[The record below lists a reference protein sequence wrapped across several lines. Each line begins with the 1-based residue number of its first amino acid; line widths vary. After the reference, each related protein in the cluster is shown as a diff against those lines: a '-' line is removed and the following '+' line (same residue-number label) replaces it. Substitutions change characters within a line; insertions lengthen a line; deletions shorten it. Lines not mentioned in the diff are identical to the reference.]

1 MIEVK
6 NLVKKY
12 GSHAAVNDL
21 SFTVE
26 TGKVVGFLGPN
37 GAGKSTTMNMITGYI
52 APTEGEILIDGIDIM
67 DEPELAKKNI
77 GYLPE
82 IPPLYPDLRVREY
95 LSFVADLKKVPKK
108 ERDIE
113 VHKIMSKTK
122 TLDVSERLIKHLSKG
137 YKQRVGLAGAMIGNP
152 DILILDEPTVG
163 LDPSQII
170 EMRELIR
177 ELSKNHTVLL
187 SSHIMQEISAV
198 CDEIIIINEGK
209 MITKDTPENI
219 TKKMV
224 DTNGVH
230 IIVKGDKTKLKEAL
244 RTVSG
249 IKNVSYD
256 NEKDNENDNE
266 KETIG
271 LTIYC
276 AEDEDIRVE
285 LFYALAKA
293 ECPVIEMNKL
303 DTSLEDA
310 FLALTKGGSK
320 QYGGRKLKKLKSG
333 HKNEKENSSDGDIE
347 QQDINNDEQ
356 STVEKTD
363 EERQVET
370 DESLAASSS
379 GFIIRRRR
387 IMLAIYKKELRQYF
401 NSMIGFVFLA
411 FFLVIIGIYTWAYN
425 FSGGLGNFEV
435 TLGGISFMYVL
446 LIPILTMRIVA
457 EENRQKTDQL
467 LYTAPISLTKII
479 IGKYFAVMTL
489 FSCAFIPI
497 CIYPLIIH
505 IYGTDVRL
513 APAYSSIIGFYLL
526 GAATIAIGLFISS
539 LTESQVIASVVSF
552 ITLLLTFLLSNITSL
567 LPTDAIAQCVMIAV
581 LWLVICFVF
590 YHMMNNVTILIMM
603 AVIGEAAIWIVYAVK
618 SSLYESL
625 LTNILNTLALSTRYD
640 DFSLGILNYDAIVYY
655 VSIAFLFVFLTIQMI
670 KKKRF
675 N

>member
-6 NLVKKY
+6 NLVKRY
-12 GSHAAVNDL
+12 GNHAAVNDL

-52 APTEGEILIDGIDIM
+52 APTEGEVLIDGIDIM

-82 IPPLYPDLRVREY
+82 IPPLYPDLKVREY
-95 LSFVADLKKVPKK
+95 LSFVAELKKVSKK
-108 ERDIE
+108 DRDIE

-137 YKQRVGLAGAMIGNP
+137 YKQRVGLAGAMMGNP

-230 IIVKGDKTKLKEAL
+230 VVVKGDKTKLKEAL
-244 RTVSG
+244 RTISG

-256 NEKDNENDNE
+256 NDKDTEED
-266 KETIG
+266 TTG

-276 AEDEDIRVE
+276 AEDEDIRVD

-293 ECPVIEMNKL
+293 ECPLIEMNKL

-310 FLALTKGGSK
+310 FLALTRGGSK
-320 QYGGRKLKKLKSG
+320 QYGGRKLKKLKSEKKDKAETEG
-333 HKNEKENSSDGDIE
+333 ELQNENENQNSEKNADISGELDVSETEKNSSDMEGY
-347 QQDINNDEQ
+347 
-356 STVEKTD
+356 
-363 EERQVET
+363 RG
-370 DESLAASSS
+370 LP
-379 GFIIRRRR
+379 
-387 IMLAIYKKELRQYF
+387 YHP
-401 NSMIGFVFLA
+401 MI
-411 FFLVIIGIYTWAYN
+411 
-425 FSGGLGNFEV
+425 
-435 TLGGISFMYVL
+435 
-446 LIPILTMRIVA
+446 
-457 EENRQKTDQL
+457 
-467 LYTAPISLTKII
+467 
-479 IGKYFAVMTL
+479 
-489 FSCAFIPI
+489 SCS
-497 CIYPLIIH
+497 
-505 IYGTDVRL
+505 R
-513 APAYSSIIGFYLL
+513 
-526 GAATIAIGLFISS
+526 
-539 LTESQVIASVVSF
+539 
-552 ITLLLTFLLSNITSL
+552 N
-567 LPTDAIAQCVMIAV
+567 
-581 LWLVICFVF
+581 
-590 YHMMNNVTILIMM
+590 
-603 AVIGEAAIWIVYAVK
+603 K
-618 SSLYESL
+618 ESL
-625 LTNILNTLALSTRYD
+625 LC
-640 DFSLGILNYDAIVYY
+640 
-655 VSIAFLFVFLTIQMI
+655 
-670 KKKRF
+670 
-675 N
+675 

>member
-6 NLVKKY
+6 NLVKRY
-12 GSHAAVNDL
+12 GNHAAVNDL

-52 APTEGEILIDGIDIM
+52 APTEGEVLIDGIDIM

-82 IPPLYPDLRVREY
+82 IPPLYPDLKVREY
-95 LSFVADLKKVPKK
+95 LSFVAELKKVSKK
-108 ERDIE
+108 DRDIE

-137 YKQRVGLAGAMIGNP
+137 YKQRVGLAGAMMGNP

-230 IIVKGDKTKLKEAL
+230 VVVKGDKTKLKEAL
-244 RTVSG
+244 RTISG

-256 NEKDNENDNE
+256 NDKDTEED
-266 KETIG
+266 TTG

-276 AEDEDIRVE
+276 AEDEDIRVD

-293 ECPVIEMNKL
+293 ECPLIEMNKL

-310 FLALTKGGSK
+310 FLALTRGGSK
-320 QYGGRKLKKLKSG
+320 QYGGIKLKKLKSEKKDKAETEG
-333 HKNEKENSSDGDIE
+333 ELQNENENQNSEKNADISGELDVSETEKHSSDMEGG
-347 QQDINNDEQ
+347 
-356 STVEKTD
+356 EK
-363 EERQVET
+363 
-370 DESLAASSS
+370 
-379 GFIIRRRR
+379 
-387 IMLAIYKKELRQYF
+387 
-401 NSMIGFVFLA
+401 
-411 FFLVIIGIYTWAYN
+411 
-425 FSGGLGNFEV
+425 
-435 TLGGISFMYVL
+435 
-446 LIPILTMRIVA
+446 
-457 EENRQKTDQL
+457 
-467 LYTAPISLTKII
+467 
-479 IGKYFAVMTL
+479 
-489 FSCAFIPI
+489 
-497 CIYPLIIH
+497 
-505 IYGTDVRL
+505 
-513 APAYSSIIGFYLL
+513 
-526 GAATIAIGLFISS
+526 
-539 LTESQVIASVVSF
+539 
-552 ITLLLTFLLSNITSL
+552 
-567 LPTDAIAQCVMIAV
+567 
-581 LWLVICFVF
+581 
-590 YHMMNNVTILIMM
+590 
-603 AVIGEAAIWIVYAVK
+603 
-618 SSLYESL
+618 
-625 LTNILNTLALSTRYD
+625 
-640 DFSLGILNYDAIVYY
+640 
-655 VSIAFLFVFLTIQMI
+655 
-670 KKKRF
+670 
-675 N
+675 